1 MAIFLALI
9 VFVGGVLLALAWFTA
24 LTARRVEAMLP
35 PRGRFVD
42 IDGQRIHYTDTGG
55 SGPVIVLIHGL
66 AGNML
71 NFNYTM
77 PDNLAADFRVIA
89 VDRPGSG
96 YSTRPDN
103 ASATLT
109 AQAAT
114 LAKLFRQLELGPA
127 LLVGH
132 SLGGALSLALALDH
146 PDCVSG
152 VVLLAPLTH
161 TVAKAP
167 TEFNGLI
174 IRSPFWRK
182 LIARTIAT
190 PASILGGS
198 KMLAFVFA
206 PDIPPADFPT
216 RGGGMLGLRPSN
228 FYAASSDLVA
238 IEDVL
243 PGYMARYH
251 TLSLPMAMLY
261 GRGDRLLD
269 FRAQGEAMVAKVPT
283 LELELVEG
291 GHMLPITIP
300 DRCEAMVR
308 RVADRVRAARDA
320 RALDAS

>member
-1 MAIFLALI
+1 MTIFLALI
-9 VFVGGVLLALAWFTA
+9 VFIGGVLLVLVWFTA

-35 PRGRFVD
+35 PRGRFME

-55 SGPVIVLIHGL
+55 PGPVIVLIHGL

-71 NFNYTM
+71 NFNYATLE
-77 PDNLAADFRVIA
+77 DLAADFRVIA

-96 YSTRPDN
+96 YSTRPDD

-114 LAKLFRQLELGPA
+114 LAELLRRLELGRVI
-127 LLVGH
+127 LVGH

-152 VVLLAPLTH
+152 IVLLAPLTH
-161 TVAKAP
+161 TVEKAP
-167 TEFNGLI
+167 AEFNGLLI
-174 IRSPFWRK
+174 KSPFWRK
-182 LIARTIAT
+182 VAAWTIAT

-206 PDIPPADFPT
+206 PDTPPADFST
-216 RGGGMLGLRPSN
+216 RGGGLLGLRPGN
-228 FYAASSDLVA
+228 FYAASADLVA

-251 TLSLPMAMLY
+251 LLSLPMAMLY

-269 FRAQGEAMVAKVPT
+269 FRAQGEAMVEKVPT
-283 LELELVEG
+283 LELEILEG
-291 GHMLPITIP
+291 GHMLPVTVP
-300 DRCEAMVR
+300 DRCVAMVR
-308 RVADRVRAARDA
+308 RVADRVKEAHGSRAQDA
-320 RALDAS
+320 L